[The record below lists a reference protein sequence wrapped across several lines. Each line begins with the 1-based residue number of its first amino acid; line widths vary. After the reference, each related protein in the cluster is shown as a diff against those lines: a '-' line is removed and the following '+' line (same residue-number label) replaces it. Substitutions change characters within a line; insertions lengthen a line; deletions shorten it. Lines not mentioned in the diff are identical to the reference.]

1 MKQLLVLAVFLFIG
15 TQSFASY
22 RYFSRC
28 TVVNQGQDFFWGEDS
43 DNIYSQARQE
53 ASKNA
58 IDRCKEVTKE
68 AELPCNLVDCKVRR
82 LK

>member
-28 TVVNQGQDFFWGEDS
+28 TVVNQGKDFYWGEDS
-43 DNIYSQARQE
+43 DNVYSQARQE
-53 ASKNA
+53 AAKNA
-58 IDRCKEVTKE
+58 IDRCKEATKE
-68 AELPCNLVDCKVRR
+68 SELPCNLVDCKVSR
-82 LK
+82 LR